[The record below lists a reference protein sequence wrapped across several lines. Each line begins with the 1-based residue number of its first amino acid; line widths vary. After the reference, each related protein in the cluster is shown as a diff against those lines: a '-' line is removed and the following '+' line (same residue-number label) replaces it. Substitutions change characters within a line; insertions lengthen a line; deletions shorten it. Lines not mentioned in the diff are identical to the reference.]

1 MKLKSLVASLLLATS
16 LGASAEALTL
26 SPVYTG
32 LVIAEATVYALAT
45 TIAPT
50 AITSGALKEQLAVV
64 KGDAVNF
71 LAGDEATE
79 VLMITISKVR
89 EDAQFAELSDEE
101 IATLIVET
109 LK

>member
-1 MKLKSLVASLLLATS
+1 MKFKSLLASLLLATS

-32 LVIAEATVYALAT
+32 LVIAEATIYALAT

-50 AITSGALKEQLAVV
+50 AITSGTLKEQLAVV

-71 LAGDEATE
+71 LAGDAATE
-79 VLMITISKVR
+79 VLLVTMSEVR
-89 EDAQFAELSDEE
+89 KDTQFSQLTDEE
-101 IATLIVET
+101 IASLIIET